1 VRERALKKPAARKAA
16 DRSRKS
22 PAGLSVAGVPGARRA
37 ALPTFVE
44 PELCTL
50 VDEAPRGDDW
60 IHEIKFDGYRIV
72 ARLEA
77 GRVRLMSRN
86 GKDWT
91 ARFRSIADAVARLP
105 ATRAVLD
112 GEVCVVGH
120 DGLTSFQSLQN
131 ALGREEARNLTY
143 FLFDLVYLDGFD
155 LAAVPLLERKKLLA
169 WLLAKKRS
177 DELVFSDHVEG
188 GGEAFYRKACEHGL
202 EGVISKLASSPYR
215 QLRSREWRKTK
226 CLLEQEFVIAGY
238 TDGTGTRT
246 GFGALLLGVQEK
258 GHGLRYAGKVGT
270 GFTETTLR
278 ELSAKLARIERA
290 RAPFAEVPAE
300 ARRGVHWV
308 EPKLVAEVA
317 FLGWTR
323 DGRLRHPSFHG
334 LREDRA
340 ASEVVRERP
349 VDLPASMPD
358 AREQSV
364 SKRKP
369 TAPPVRD
376 AAAAKKRVS
385 KRVAASPRSAATDKR
400 ATSSKE
406 AARVRV
412 AGIAISNPSKVLY
425 PDPGITK
432 GEIAEYYEKVA
443 PWMLPHVANRPLT
456 LLRCPDGYDGECF
469 FQKNAAG
476 LPDAVDRVEIPDLKG
491 GKPSIYGVVRDAS
504 GIVALLQM
512 GVLEIHVWG
521 STAANLERPDRIVFD
536 LDPDPGVSWDDVVD
550 SARFVRA
557 TLAKLGLASH
567 AMMTGGKGIHVV
579 LHVDPEYDWPI
590 VKEFAHAVVKT
601 IMRNEPGRYVD
612 VASKKRRE
620 GKIFLDYLRNGRGA
634 TAVAPYST
642 RSRPG
647 ARVAVPIDWKELDSG
662 LRSDAFDVRT
672 VLARLS
678 RMRTDPWKIARPG
691 KPLAAAGQSLRRALE
706 GAKKETA

>member
-16 DRSRKS
+16 ATSRKS
-22 PAGLSVAGVPGARRA
+22 PAGISVSGVPGARRA
-37 ALPTFVE
+37 ALPSFVE

-50 VDEAPRGDDW
+50 VEETPRGDDW

-72 ARLEA
+72 ARLDA
-77 GRVRLMSRN
+77 GRVRLLSRN

-105 ATRAVLD
+105 AQRAVLD
-112 GEVCVVGH
+112 GEVCVVGQ

-131 ALGREEARNLTY
+131 ALGRDEARGLTY
-143 FLFDLVYLDGFD
+143 FLFDLVHLDGFD

-169 WLLAKKRS
+169 RLIAKKRS
-177 DELVFSDHVEG
+177 EELVFSDHVEG
-188 GGEAFYRKACEHGL
+188 GGDAFYRKACEHGL

-246 GFGALLLGVQEK
+246 GFGALLLGVQET

-278 ELSAKLARIERA
+278 ELAARLARLERA
-290 RAPFAEVPAE
+290 KAPFAEVPAE

-340 ASEVVRERP
+340 AADVVRERP
-349 VDLPASMPD
+349 ADLPAGPKE
-358 AREQSV
+358 RSV

-369 TAPPVRD
+369 TALPAGD
-376 AAAAKKRVS
+376 AAAKKRVS
-385 KRVAASPRSAATDKR
+385 KRKAAAPRDAATAKR
-400 ATSSKE
+400 AAPSKE
-406 AARVRV
+406 NGRVRV
-412 AGIAISNPSKVLY
+412 AGIAVSNPAKVLF

-432 GEIAEYYEKVA
+432 GELAEYYEKVA

-476 LPDAVDRVEIPDLKG
+476 LPDAVERVEIPDLKG
-491 GKPSIYGVVRDAS
+491 GKPSIYGVVRDAA

-521 STAANLERPDRIVFD
+521 STAVHLERPDRIVFD
-536 LDPDPGVSWDDVVD
+536 LDPDPGVSWDDVVEG
-550 SARFVRA
+550 ARLVRA
-557 TLAKLGLASH
+557 TLAKLGLTSH
-567 AMMTGGKGIHVV
+567 PMLTGGKGIHVV
-579 LHVDPEYDWPI
+579 LHVDPDYDWPI
-590 VKEFAHAVVKT
+590 VKEFSHAVVKT
-601 IMRNEPGRYVD
+601 IMRSDPGRYID

-662 LRSDAFDVRT
+662 LRSDEFDVRT
-672 VLARLS
+672 VLERLS
-678 RMRTDPWKIARPG
+678 RMRSDPWKIAKPG

-706 GAKKETA
+706 GTKKEKI

>member
-1 VRERALKKPAARKAA
+1 VRERALKKPAARKTAA
-16 DRSRKS
+16 TPRKS
-22 PAGLSVAGVPGARRA
+22 PAGISVSGVPGARRA
-37 ALPTFVE
+37 ALPSFVE

-50 VDEAPRGDDW
+50 VEETPRGDDW

-72 ARLEA
+72 ARLDA
-77 GRVRLMSRN
+77 GRVRLLSRN

-105 ATRAVLD
+105 AARAVLD
-112 GEVCVVGH
+112 GEVCVVGQ
-120 DGLTSFQSLQN
+120 DGRTSFQSLQN
-131 ALGREEARNLTY
+131 ALGRDEARGLTY
-143 FLFDLVYLDGFD
+143 FLFDLVHLDGFD
-155 LAAVPLLERKKLLA
+155 LAAVPLLQRKKLLA
-169 WLLAKKRS
+169 RLLAKKRS
-177 DELVFSDHVEG
+177 EELVFSDHVEG

-246 GFGALLLGVQEK
+246 GFGALLLGVQET

-278 ELSAKLARIERA
+278 ELAARLARLERA
-290 RAPFAEVPAE
+290 KAPFAEVPAE

-308 EPKLVAEVA
+308 EPELVAEVA

-340 ASEVVRERP
+340 AADVVRERP
-349 VDLPASMPD
+349 ADLPAGGKE
-358 AREQSV
+358 RSV

-369 TAPPVRD
+369 TTPAAGD
-376 AAAAKKRVS
+376 ATAKKRVS
-385 KRVAASPRSAATDKR
+385 KRKAAAPRDAATAKR
-400 ATSSKE
+400 AAPSKE
-406 AARVRV
+406 AGRVRV
-412 AGIAISNPSKVLY
+412 AGIAVSNPAKVLF

-476 LPDAVDRVEIPDLKG
+476 LPDAVERVEIPDLKG
-491 GKPSIYGVVRDAS
+491 GKPSIYGVVRDAA

-521 STAANLERPDRIVFD
+521 SMAAHLERPDRIVFD
-536 LDPDPGVSWDDVVD
+536 LDPDPGVSWDDVVEG
-550 SARFVRA
+550 ARLVRA
-557 TLAKLGLASH
+557 TLAKLGLTSH
-567 AMMTGGKGIHVV
+567 PMLTGGKGIHVV
-579 LHVDPEYDWPI
+579 LHVDPDYDWPI
-590 VKEFAHAVVKT
+590 VKEFSHAVVKT
-601 IMRNEPGRYVD
+601 IMRSDPGRYID

-672 VLARLS
+672 VLERLS
-678 RMRTDPWKIARPG
+678 RMRSDPWKIAKPG

-706 GAKKETA
+706 GRKKEKT